1 MPGVVVGNGE
11 SVTCG
16 TSDECEGDFVGGS
29 FDEIGGGLGE
39 GRRGG
44 EGDEEGGCEE
54 VDGREIHFCCWSW
67 IWALSLVVY
76 VWVV

>member
-1 MPGVVVGNGE
+1 MPVVVVGNGE

-29 FDEIGGGLGE
+29 FDEIGGGVGE

-44 EGDEEGGCEE
+44 EGEEEGGCEE
-54 VDGREIHFCCWSW
+54 VDG
-67 IWALSLVVY
+67 
-76 VWVV
+76 